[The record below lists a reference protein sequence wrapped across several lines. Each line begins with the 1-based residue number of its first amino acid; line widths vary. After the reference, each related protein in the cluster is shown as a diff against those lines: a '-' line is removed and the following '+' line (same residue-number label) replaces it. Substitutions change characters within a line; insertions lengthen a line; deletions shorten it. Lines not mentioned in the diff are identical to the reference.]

1 MKTYILDTNIIL
13 DSPDNLIR
21 LSDNGNNTIV
31 IPEIVIDELD
41 NKKSGFEDI
50 NFNARQ
56 FARMLEDSVIT
67 DKSHYGE
74 LTAITTTIESLGVTL
89 TIISKH
95 TYICETTTV
104 AANILNDRKILELAV
119 DYNHVFPG
127 AILLSLDIMCRTRAL
142 SLGLATEP
150 LTGKAVDLAYN
161 FHKQLELPNAST
173 INGKPILA
181 LDPSYEPDNFSY
193 TIRDSDTGQEFLAYV
208 ANQHLY
214 FIDDADL
221 GRQTV
226 KPLNKEQK
234 FFVNSMISGYSD
246 IIVIDA
252 KAGSGKAQPLSEQVL
267 TPTGW
272 TTMGSLTAGSQVIG
286 SDGQPKTVLA
296 TFPQGQR
303 DIYKVSFIDGT
314 SVLCDLDHLWT
325 VYNNNRKLKTLSTRD
340 MLATWITKESYD
352 KRYDTY
358 QHRYNYAIPKSAP
371 CHFGTDP
378 HFLIDPYALGLLLG
392 DGGFTQRSVSFTN
405 NSLELV
411 NRLESLLAPQ
421 YTITKTFKQ
430 GAWQCYIV
438 MGTATIPFIDV
449 LAQLGLA
456 GLSSKEK
463 FIPTQYLT
471 ATLQSRKALWQ
482 GLTDT
487 DGYVK
492 NGKVLEYAT
501 SSEQL
506 SQDYLELARSIGKVF
521 TVSSRVPKYTH
532 KGERVEGA
540 LSYRLREMADK
551 PKSIINIE
559 LSHVEEAQ
567 CILIDSPDHLYVTS
581 GYNLTHNTLLAL
593 STAMRLVNKKKYGS
607 ITYVRNSIESTAKGE
622 DIGYLP
628 GLEEKFKIYNHPL
641 YDSLRFIARAE
652 LTKSNANKTK
662 AQSTP
667 ITEELITAKVEELTS
682 KHNIQTMW
690 VGEMRGRTISNSIV
704 IIDEI
709 QNCSASTGQ
718 LVLSRLDKDCM
729 AICIGSNRQIDNMY
743 TNKYIN
749 ALSCLLK
756 ATKTEHPIRL
766 FAGEL
771 NKVLRGPI
779 TEFAEEIFK

>member
-1 MKTYILDTNIIL
+1 M
-13 DSPDNLIR
+13 
-21 LSDNGNNTIV
+21 
-31 IPEIVIDELD
+31 
-41 NKKSGFEDI
+41 
-50 NFNARQ
+50 
-56 FARMLEDSVIT
+56 
-67 DKSHYGE
+67 
-74 LTAITTTIESLGVTL
+74 
-89 TIISKH
+89 
-95 TYICETTTV
+95 
-104 AANILNDRKILELAV
+104 
-119 DYNHVFPG
+119 
-127 AILLSLDIMCRTRAL
+127 
-142 SLGLATEP
+142 
-150 LTGKAVDLAYN
+150 
-161 FHKQLELPNAST
+161 
-173 INGKPILA
+173 
-181 LDPSYEPDNFSY
+181 
-193 TIRDSDTGQEFLAYV
+193 
-208 ANQHLY
+208 
-214 FIDDADL
+214 
-221 GRQTV
+221 
-226 KPLNKEQK
+226 
-234 FFVNSMISGYSD
+234 
-246 IIVIDA
+246 
-252 KAGSGKAQPLSEQVL
+252 
-267 TPTGW
+267 
-272 TTMGSLTAGSQVIG
+272 
-286 SDGQPKTVLA
+286 
-296 TFPQGQR
+296 
-303 DIYKVSFIDGT
+303 
-314 SVLCDLDHLWT
+314 
-325 VYNNNRKLKTLSTRD
+325 LST
-340 MLATWITKESYD
+340 WIVKERYD

-371 CHFGTDP
+371 CQFGTDQD
-378 HFLIDPYALGLLLG
+378 FLIDPYALGLLLG

-405 NSLELV
+405 GSLEIV

-421 YTITKTFKQ
+421 YTITKTYKQ

-438 MGTATIPFIDV
+438 MGTATTPFIDV
-449 LAQLGLA
+449 LAQLGLE

-471 ATLQSRKALWQ
+471 ATLQSRTALWQ

-492 NGKVLEYAT
+492 NGKVLEYST

-506 SQDYLELARSIGKVF
+506 SKDYLELARSIGKVF
-521 TVSSRVPKYTH
+521 TISSRIPKYVH
-532 KGERVEGA
+532 KELHLEGA
-540 LSYRLREMADK
+540 PNYRLKEMVDK
-551 PKSIINIE
+551 PKSITNIE
-559 LSHVEEAQ
+559 FSHIEEAQ

-593 STAMRLVNKKKYGS
+593 STAMRLVAKKKFGG
-607 ITYVRNSIESTAKGE
+607 ITYIRNSIESTAKGE

-652 LTKSNANKTK
+652 LTKSNSNKTK
-662 AQSTP
+662 AQSIQ
-667 ITEELITAKVEELTS
+667 ITEEAITAKVEELVA

-704 IIDEI
+704 IVDEI

-779 TEFAEEIFK
+779 TEFAESVFTK